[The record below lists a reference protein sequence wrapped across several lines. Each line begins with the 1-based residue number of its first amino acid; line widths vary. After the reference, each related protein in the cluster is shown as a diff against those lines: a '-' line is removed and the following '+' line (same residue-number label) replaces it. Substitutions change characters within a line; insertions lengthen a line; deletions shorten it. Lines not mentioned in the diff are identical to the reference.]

1 MLLDDLPQDVFDK
14 VLRSGL
20 DVVDVVRVMA
30 VSRQMRRQAG
40 SERVWREIVWGHF
53 GIRDASETWSDLA
66 DRDPMDCDDIER
78 EAEELER
85 AARWRNLYAH
95 LREKFGAGEAHWVS
109 ARGLYTDGGCD
120 ENDGDNF
127 AGNLFNPDRHDKF
140 FCSATSGNIN
150 CVGVLTMEDA
160 TDAHDYA
167 ERLRVRRKYMIWRC
181 NLTAKVQDRLH
192 QLAHDPDVPNVD
204 YPRIRRECYEEMR
217 DDPFD
222 FSNWP
227 DQEVFHFYVH
237 HLALAL
243 QQRNEMGKLMFHDE
257 EAIIFDDDAESWTKH
272 PTFAR
277 SAFEMRE
284 MAIAWQ
290 GEEGPPEAREE
301 QPDTEMWARLEDA
314 KERGW
319 GLGANSEG
327 GGWVPTDD
335 TPLRL
340 LNSGLAMEE
349 FGLGGDGECMLHH
362 TKELDAI
369 VREHGYGK
377 ELQDSHEMHV
387 VSQTLS
393 LVHHALELGMYDVL
407 DMHIHK
413 ERPSSNT
420 RRAKRDIDNC
430 FWYGQREKAASGV
443 GHPRRDVVLSKFEIS
458 RSGQFTCPV
467 GCGALFVS
475 SGPPDVDQA
484 TREKY
489 ANHIFYE
496 SEGARRWRRYLES
509 QPEGYMLDR
518 TGPGGLQVR
527 DEGWPE
533 DDDGPLK
540 PFLGTDMSL
549 FPDAAA
555 VGDWI
560 RRGCERERAS
570 TVFDGVDSL
579 QKVHDLIREGVLPPI
594 AAIHTS
600 AAGVVVEFET
610 SRSNHRGGGEPEPRF
625 QPVAWFRFKSR
636 AETLQSQRN
645 DPNADVLG
653 FELVRK
659 RCARVVNVK
668 LIACE
673 DLMAEWDDHH
683 DAPNID
689 CRSFSFYG
697 VPVELGEFLS
707 PGECARGAPYD
718 TSHLATEV
726 FDIHANAAHHHCRLS
741 HRASVG

>member
-1 MLLDDLPQDVFDK
+1 
-14 VLRSGL
+14 
-20 DVVDVVRVMA
+20 
-30 VSRQMRRQAG
+30 
-40 SERVWREIVWGHF
+40 
-53 GIRDASETWSDLA
+53 
-66 DRDPMDCDDIER
+66 
-78 EAEELER
+78 
-85 AARWRNLYAH
+85 
-95 LREKFGAGEAHWVS
+95 
-109 ARGLYTDGGCD
+109 
-120 ENDGDNF
+120 
-127 AGNLFNPDRHDKF
+127 
-140 FCSATSGNIN
+140 
-150 CVGVLTMEDA
+150 MEDA

-204 YPRIRRECYEEMR
+204 YPRVRRECYDEMTN
-217 DDPFD
+217 DPFD

-257 EAIIFDDDAESWTKH
+257 EEIVFDDDADSWTKH
-272 PTFAR
+272 PKFAR
-277 SAFEMRE
+277 LAFEMRE

-314 KERGW
+314 KDRGW

-377 ELQDSHEMHV
+377 ELQSSKEFRIVTDV
-387 VSQTLS
+387 LS
-393 LVHHALELGMYDVL
+393 GVHHTLELSMYDVL

-475 SGPPDVDQA
+475 RGPPDVDQA

-496 SEGARRWRRYLES
+496 SDGARRWRRYLES
-509 QPEGYMLDR
+509 QPQGYLFDR
-518 TGPGGLQVR
+518 PGPGGLEVLG
-527 DEGWPE
+527 EGWPE

-540 PFLGTDMSL
+540 PFLGTEMSL

-570 TVFDGVDSL
+570 SVFDGVDSL
-579 QKVHDLIREGVLPPI
+579 QKVHDLIRDGVLPPI

-600 AAGVVVEFET
+600 SAGVVVEFET
-610 SRSNHRGGGEPEPRF
+610 SRHSRGGEPEPRF

-659 RCARVVNVK
+659 RCGRVVNVK

-689 CRSFSFYG
+689 CRAFSFHG
-697 VPVELGEFLS
+697 VPVELGKFLS
-707 PGECARGAPYD
+707 PGECARGVPYD
-718 TSHLATEV
+718 TTHLATEV
-726 FDIHANAAHHHCRLS
+726 FDVHES
-741 HRASVG
+741 HRASRVKSTNKS

>member
-1 MLLDDLPQDVFDK
+1 MLDDLPQDVFDK

-20 DVVDVVRVMA
+20 DVVDVVRMMA

-40 SERVWREIVWGHF
+40 SERVWREMVWMDF
-53 GIRDASETWSDLA
+53 GIRDESETWSDLA

-78 EAEELER
+78 ETEELER

-204 YPRIRRECYEEMR
+204 YPRIRRECYDEMTN
-217 DDPFD
+217 DPFD

-257 EAIIFDDDAESWTKH
+257 EEIIFDDDADSWTKH
-272 PTFAR
+272 PKFAR
-277 SAFEMRE
+277 LAFEMRE

-377 ELQDSHEMHV
+377 ELQARRNSRRYGGALWCTIRWNSPWTTSSTCTSTRSV
-387 VSQTLS
+387 PAQTPAGRRGTSTNASGTGNARMPRAVWATRGETWCYPS
-393 LVHHALELGMYDVL
+393 LRFHARGSSRARWVA
-407 DMHIHK
+407 
-413 ERPSSNT
+413 ERCSCPAARRTWT
-420 RRAKRDIDNC
+420 RRRVKSTPTTYSTSRRARGGGAGTWRASPGVTNWTGRDPAG
-430 FWYGQREKAASGV
+430 WKS
-443 GHPRRDVVLSKFEIS
+443 
-458 RSGQFTCPV
+458 
-467 GCGALFVS
+467 
-475 SGPPDVDQA
+475 A
-484 TREKY
+484 T
-489 ANHIFYE
+489 
-496 SEGARRWRRYLES
+496 
-509 QPEGYMLDR
+509 
-518 TGPGGLQVR
+518 
-527 DEGWPE
+527 EGWPE

-560 RRGCERERAS
+560 RRGCERERAC
-570 TVFDGVDSL
+570 TVFDGVDSY
-579 QKVHDLIREGVLPPI
+579 QKVCDLIRDGVLPPI
-594 AAIHTS
+594 AAVHTS
-600 AAGVVVEFET
+600 SAGMVVEFEPRGH
-610 SRSNHRGGGEPEPRF
+610 SRHSGRAGAEVPARGVVHVHATVGDAHV
-625 QPVAWFRFKSR
+625 Q
-636 AETLQSQRN
+636 TQRN
-645 DPNADVLG
+645 DPNVHVLG
-653 FELVRK
+653 FDLVRK

-689 CRSFSFYG
+689 CRSFSFRG

-707 PGECARGAPYD
+707 PGECARGVPYD

-726 FDIHANAAHHHCRLS
+726 FDVHAHH
-741 HRASVG
+741 RAVHAGEASY